1 MQTATDPLV
10 TDATYLASLLV
21 GAFAGITPTEVA
33 VALKDPRNY
42 PALTALQ
49 MGQTLK
55 ANGVFPQITSDQ
67 TRTALHAAG
76 YAQADIDSATTQLF
90 PPLHQ
95 YRTLGPAGSVQ
106 ANSFDDT
113 DAAKNL
119 GQPITK
125 VTVHYGNIIDAIVPF
140 YGSQQTPLSSHG
152 GSGGVSTVNVI
163 FDPGDVLVGISG
175 FYGLWFGGNYILQL
189 TFHTRNGKVYG
200 PYGDMNFASGP
211 TPFSLTANANEQVI
225 ALFGSLAAGDNGRA
239 LYVGSIGITVQTG

>member
-1 MQTATDPLV
+1 MQTVTDPLV
-10 TDATYLASLLV
+10 IDATYLASLLV
-21 GAFAGITPTEVA
+21 SSFAGITPAEVA

-49 MGQTLK
+49 MGQVLK

-67 TRTALHAAG
+67 TRPALQAAG
-76 YAQADIDSATTQLF
+76 YAQADIDSAAAQLF

-95 YRTLGPAGSVQ
+95 YRKLGPAGIVQ
-106 ANSFDDT
+106 ASSFDDT

-119 GQPITK
+119 GQSLTK
-125 VTVHYGNIIDAIVPF
+125 LTVHHGNLVDAIATF
-140 YGSQQTPLSSHG
+140 YGSQQTSLSSHG
-152 GSGGVSTVNVI
+152 GSGGATTTDII

-175 FYGLWFGGNYILQL
+175 FYGFWFGGNYILQL

-211 TPFSLTANANEQVI
+211 TPFSLTANSNEQVI
-225 ALFGSLAAGDNGRA
+225 ALFGSVASGDNGRA
-239 LYVGSIGITVQTG
+239 QYLGSIGVTVQTG